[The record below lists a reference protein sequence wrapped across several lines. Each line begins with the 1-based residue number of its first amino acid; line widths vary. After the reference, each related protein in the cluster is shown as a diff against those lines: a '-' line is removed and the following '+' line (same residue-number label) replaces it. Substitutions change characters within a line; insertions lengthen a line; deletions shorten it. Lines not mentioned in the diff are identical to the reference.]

1 MTVAKYSL
9 ESDKNGVLNF
19 LKRAVLLVTFLVF
32 FCVFLVYYLKMSKE
46 TGL

>member
-9 ESDKNGVLNF
+9 DSGKNGMLNF

-32 FCVFLVYYLKMSKE
+32 FCVFLLYYLKMSKE